1 MHAVWPRTPA
11 TRLRLS
17 SAEGAATAP
26 PHLVSVLG
34 DCAGLTGAPSL
45 DVVHVTLPGGDDLV
59 RLASRTG
66 ARLGPV
72 ALGGRAV
79 RGGATDPDGLADLG
93 IVCVGAAMT
102 ASEVRA
108 AVRLAQQLACRRVLF
123 VLPAARASADTAKA
137 LSQTSRLLA
146 PFAGVDSG
154 SFGPWSRQP
163 DFVTLNF
170 EASPEDGV
178 AMAA

>member
-11 TRLRLS
+11 TRLQLS
-17 SAEGAATAP
+17 PADASADVS

-34 DCAGLTGAPSL
+34 ACAGLTGAPSL

-72 ALGGRAV
+72 ASGAPAL
-79 RGGATDPDGLADLG
+79 RGAATGSADLADLG

-146 PFAGVDSG
+146 PFVDVDTG